1 VAKFLVLWRSN
12 LMAPWPQ
19 DPREYLEL
27 TEKIWGGV
35 DSLIK
40 KGLVKEVGTFL
51 DGMTGYAI
59 VEGGAAEVYNA
70 IGMFIPYMLSEVHEI
85 MPYEK
90 GKEIDRARLKAL
102 VEAARK

>member
-1 VAKFLVLWRSN
+1 MVLWRSN

-19 DPREYLEL
+19 EPGGYLEL
-27 TEKIWGGV
+27 MEKIWAGV

-51 DGMTGYAI
+51 DGMSGYTI
-59 VEGGAAEVYNA
+59 VEGEAAEVYNA
-70 IGMFIPYMLSEVHEI
+70 IGMFIPYTLCEVHEI

-102 VEAARK
+102 IEATTR